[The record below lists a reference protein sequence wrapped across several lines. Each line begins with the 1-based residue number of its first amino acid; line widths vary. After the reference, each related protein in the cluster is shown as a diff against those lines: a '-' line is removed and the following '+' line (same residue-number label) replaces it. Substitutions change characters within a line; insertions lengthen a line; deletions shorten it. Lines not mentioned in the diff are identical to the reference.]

1 LGTVVFDVGVTSN
14 EIERLVA
21 EYDFEVT
28 GAESKI
34 PVGLDGQVVTMS
46 AGGRDLVLLDDFTLA
61 HRLRVA
67 TGGLRYRLYQAA
79 MSSDSESEREEL
91 LEALKD
97 PDPKYYK
104 LTILADVRTFAM
116 LRDLGS
122 VAVVLPDETQ
132 NAARAYLS
140 MARQLSNSK
149 LGPAVMRIGTPF
161 ESPLP
166 RPAAGESPFSQSETD
181 EE

>member
-1 LGTVVFDVGVTSN
+1 LGTVVFNVGVTSS

-28 GAESKI
+28 RAESKI

-46 AGGRDLVLLDDFTLA
+46 AGARELVLLDDFTLA
-61 HRLRVA
+61 HRLLVA

-122 VAVVLPDETQ
+122 VAVVLPDETE

-140 MARQLSNSK
+140 MARQLSDSK

-161 ESPLP
+161 ESLLP
-166 RPAAGESPFSQSETD
+166 RPVAGESPFGQSETD